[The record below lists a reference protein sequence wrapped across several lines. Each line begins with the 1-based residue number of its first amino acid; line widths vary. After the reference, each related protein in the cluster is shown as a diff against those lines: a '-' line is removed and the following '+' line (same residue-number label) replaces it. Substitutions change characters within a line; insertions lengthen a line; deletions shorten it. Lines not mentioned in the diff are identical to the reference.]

1 MDLSASSRII
11 TSALTSLGEPP
22 HEYSD
27 DIQDEIHLEGEKD
40 DPDPGEMYDGM
51 MDPMNNMMEAHSMMS
66 SNFNFSFSP
75 DPGFLPETEFSLP
88 QEMTAMSTPPDS
100 STQDLVL
107 AAISVMKGRKARP
120 DTKRLCNWVHR
131 KYGRSVQE
139 VVNEID
145 NLCAQGILDK
155 VEYKGSI
162 SFRVVSERK
171 MHKRAG
177 RRKSS
182 HNNANQEES
191 YSEQGSSQ
199 AKQETPKKS
208 PSSSVKKSPKKSEKS
223 PEKNQPLTINFIV
236 NEQLKPEAGVV
247 ITRRD
252 IIKSIETSTRPIN
265 KKNVFRDLETIL
277 AQEIHLGYLLKINE
291 DEFSLPFMENAKTY
305 RGTIALKVSK
315 RKPKPTQ
322 KILEM
327 ETKLLSKIRQEKI
340 DEEKKVLGNIENKF
354 NDSKTEDQLKDDLIK
369 EKLISN
375 KLFKIKSK
383 MKTAK
388 TKVKRDRTISSIIK
402 NEIKPLETGID
413 AIQEKQMNLNK
424 IKESID
430 QVAESSDKIPDAS
443 ACDKK
448 DEPVARKFKKKK
460 ETWQVSDNKEKHEVH
475 TEKEKPL
482 RKNLFTEKSQHN
494 EENPKCS
501 ISHKNDETKNDS
513 KASKDNKANGVA
525 KAGITVKSKTEFKK
539 RIVSKSKKAQN
550 KIVKE
555 GKSEGSK
562 LKRESPK
569 EGIKKLKSRCKKEIK
584 NFENKKDSEKEKPKE
599 KEKEDANEKEFESIE
614 DQDDILE
621 RTDDEKSNPMPDLI
635 PSRAASGRKK
645 RARKI
650 FDPADHD
657 LPARVIK
664 KCRVSSPPPFIE
676 EKVKEEKEKP
686 NVPPPS
692 PKKKSTTQSKSKS
705 KPDPESDPEPDAC
718 LYCDLGD
725 MKNEK
730 LVSCKDCQTI
740 VHPSCLNYP
749 EDLTDQIYSQ
759 PWQCIN
765 CKTCFLCLQAGDD
778 DMMLFCDSCD
788 LGYHMVC
795 HKPPISTKPHG
806 RWECATCAKHTGFT
820 SQQEDEPEAELTLEE
835 VFESALPPM
844 PPGTGGC
851 WETRG
856 IKVQFCPFPDMSPAN
871 WEDLPE
877 DPKLPDISSWSA
889 AKVSQYLVQ
898 NGIQEI
904 YAKVFFDEEIDGSSV
919 LVMQRKDILLG
930 LGIKLGPALKIYNR
944 IRALQTRRTFD
955 F

>member
-1 MDLSASSRII
+1 
-11 TSALTSLGEPP
+11 
-22 HEYSD
+22 
-27 DIQDEIHLEGEKD
+27 
-40 DPDPGEMYDGM
+40 
-51 MDPMNNMMEAHSMMS
+51 
-66 SNFNFSFSP
+66 
-75 DPGFLPETEFSLP
+75 
-88 QEMTAMSTPPDS
+88 
-100 STQDLVL
+100 
-107 AAISVMKGRKARP
+107 
-120 DTKRLCNWVHR
+120 
-131 KYGRSVQE
+131 
-139 VVNEID
+139 
-145 NLCAQGILDK
+145 

-182 HNNANQEES
+182 HNNTNTEES
-191 YSEQGSSQ
+191 STEQGSSQ
-199 AKQETPKKS
+199 ARPDTNKKS
-208 PSSSVKKSPKKSEKS
+208 ASSSVKKSPKKSEKS

-236 NEQLKPEAGVV
+236 NEQLRPEAGVV

-252 IIKSIETSTRPIN
+252 IIRSIETSTRPIN

-291 DEFSLPFMENAKTY
+291 DEFSLPFLENAKTY

-327 ETKLLSKIRQEKI
+327 EAKLLSKARQEKM
-340 DEEKKVLGNIENKF
+340 DEEKKVLGNIENKV

-375 KLFKIKSK
+375 KLFKMKSK

-388 TKVKRDRTISSIIK
+388 TKFKKEKSISSIIRK
-402 NEIKPLETGID
+402 EIKPLETGID
-413 AIQEKQMNLNK
+413 AIQEKQINLTK

-430 QVAESSDKIPDAS
+430 QVAESSDKPDTS
-443 ACDKK
+443 GCDKK

-460 ETWQVSDNKEKHEVH
+460 ETWQVLDNKEKHDLH
-475 TEKEKPL
+475 MEKEKPL
-482 RKNLFTEKSQHN
+482 RKNVFTEKFQHN
-494 EENPKCS
+494 QETSKSS
-501 ISHKNDETKNDS
+501 ISP
-513 KASKDNKANGVA
+513 
-525 KAGITVKSKTEFKK
+525 KK
-539 RIVSKSKKAQN
+539 
-550 KIVKE
+550 E
-555 GKSEGSK
+555 
-562 LKRESPK
+562 
-569 EGIKKLKSRCKKEIK
+569 EIK
-584 NFENKKDSEKEKPKE
+584 NESKTSKDDDKTNGNSKTGIKMKSRMELKKGSVSKTKKRRDRTVKEEKSSGSKIKRRTPTENIKNIKSRSKKVNRGSENQKDSEKEKPKE
-599 KEKEDANEKEFESIE
+599 NEMSKENEIESIE
-614 DQDDILE
+614 DIDDTLD

-676 EKVKEEKEKP
+676 EKPKEEKVKEEKVKEEKVKEEKEKP
-686 NVPPPS
+686 SVPAPS
-692 PKKKSTTQSKSKS
+692 PKKKSTAQSKSKS

-730 LVSCKDCQTI
+730 LISCKDCQTI

-795 HKPPISTKPHG
+795 HKPPISTKPQG

-820 SQQEDEPEAELTLEE
+820 SQLEEEPEEELTLEE
-835 VFESALPPM
+835 VFENTLPPM

-851 WETRG
+851 WDTRG

-898 NGIQEI
+898 NGVQEI
-904 YAKVFFDEEIDGSSV
+904 HAKVFFDEEIDGSSV

>member
-1 MDLSASSRII
+1 MDLSASSRLI

-40 DPDPGEMYDGM
+40 DPDPSEMYDGM
-51 MDPMNNMMEAHSMMS
+51 MDQMNNMMEAHQMMP
-66 SNFNFSFSP
+66 SNFNFPFSP
-75 DPGFLPETEFSLP
+75 DPGYLPETEFTLP
-88 QEMTAMSTPPDS
+88 QEMTTMSSTPNS

-145 NLCAQGILDK
+145 SLCAQGVLDK

-182 HNNANQEES
+182 HNNTNTDES
-191 YSEQGSSQ
+191 SMEQGSSQ
-199 AKQETPKKS
+199 TKPEAPKRS
-208 PSSSVKKSPKKSEKS
+208 TSNSAKKSPKKNEKS

-291 DEFSLPFMENAKTY
+291 EEFSLPFMENTKTY

-327 ETKLLSKIRQEKI
+327 ETKLLSKARQEKI
-340 DEEKKVLGNIENKF
+340 EEEKKVLGNIENKATE
-354 NDSKTEDQLKDDLIK
+354 SKTEDQLKDDLIK

-375 KLFKIKSK
+375 KLFKMKSK
-383 MKTAK
+383 MKTTK
-388 TKVKRDRTISSIIK
+388 TKLKKEKTINSIIRK
-402 NEIKPLETGID
+402 EIKPLETGID
-413 AIQEKQMNLNK
+413 AIQEKQLNLNK

-430 QVAESSDKIPDAS
+430 QVAEKSDKILDAS
-443 ACDKK
+443 PCDKK
-448 DEPVARKFKKKK
+448 EEPVARKLKKKK
-460 ETWQVSDNKEKHEVH
+460 ETWQVSDNKEKHDSL
-475 TEKEKPL
+475 TEKDKSL
-482 RKNLFTEKSQHN
+482 RKNVFTEKPQHK
-494 EENPKCS
+494 EEIPKPC
-501 ISHKNDETKNDS
+501 ISHKKEDTKNGS
-513 KASKDNKANGVA
+513 KTSKDVKTNGN
-525 KAGITVKSKTEFKK
+525 SKTGTKMKTKMELKK
-539 RIVSKSKKAQN
+539 VSVSKSKQSKN
-550 KIVKE
+550 KIVGKE
-555 GKSEGSK
+555 DKLSGSK
-562 LKRESPK
+562 LRRKFPRESFKNAKPK
-569 EGIKKLKSRCKKEIK
+569 SKKARKRS
-584 NFENKKDSEKEKPKE
+584 ENQKDSEKEKSKE
-599 KEKEDANEKEFESIE
+599 TDKSKEIEQEITED
-614 DQDDILE
+614 DDDALDK
-621 RTDDEKSNPMPDLI
+621 TDDEKSNPMPDLI

-664 KCRVSSPPPFIE
+664 KCRVSSPTPDTE
-676 EKVKEEKEKP
+676 EKVKEEKEKSNNP
-686 NVPPPS
+686 SQS
-692 PKKKSTTQSKSKS
+692 PKKKSTAQSKSKS
-705 KPDPESDPEPDAC
+705 KPDPESDLEPDAC

-730 LVSCKDCQTI
+730 LISCKDCQTI

-795 HKPPISTKPHG
+795 HKPPISTKPQG

-820 SQQEDEPEAELTLEE
+820 SQLEDEPKAELSLEE
-835 VFESALPPM
+835 AFENTLPPM
-844 PPGTGGC
+844 PPGTGGS
-851 WETRG
+851 WDTRG

-904 YAKVFFDEEIDGSSV
+904 HAKVFFDEEIDGSSV

-944 IRALQTRRTFD
+944 IRALQTRRTFQ

>member
-51 MDPMNNMMEAHSMMS
+51 IDPMNNMMEVHPLMS

-88 QEMTAMSTPPDS
+88 QEMTAMSTPQDS

-145 NLCAQGILDK
+145 SLCAQGVLDK

-162 SFRVVSERK
+162 SFRIVSDRK

-182 HNNANQEES
+182 HNNVIPEES
-191 YSEQGSSQ
+191 YTEPGSSQ
-199 AKQETPKKS
+199 VKPETPKKS
-208 PSSSVKKSPKKSEKS
+208 PSGSAKKSPKKSEKS

-236 NEQLKPEAGVV
+236 NEQLRPEAGVV

-252 IIKSIETSTRPIN
+252 IIKSIETSMRPIN

-291 DEFSLPFMENAKTY
+291 DEFSLPFLENAKTY

-327 ETKLLSKIRQEKI
+327 EAELLSKARQEKM

-354 NDSKTEDQLKDDLIK
+354 ADSKTEDQLKDDLIK

-375 KLFKIKSK
+375 KLFKMKSK

-388 TKVKRDRTISSIIK
+388 IKLKKDKAISSMIRK
-402 NEIKPLETGID
+402 EIKPLETGID
-413 AIQEKQMNLNK
+413 AIQEKQINLNK

-430 QVAESSDKIPDAS
+430 QVSENSDKIPDINER
-443 ACDKK
+443 KE
-448 DEPVARKFKKKK
+448 EPVARKLKKKK
-460 ETWQVSDNKEKHEVH
+460 ETWQVSDNKEKHDLH
-475 TEKEKPL
+475 AEKEKPL
-482 RKNLFTEKSQHN
+482 RKNVFTENILHN
-494 EENPKCS
+494 AENPKGS
-501 ISHKNDETKNDS
+501 ISAKNQDVKNDKRAPKEEKVNGTLNETETK
-513 KASKDNKANGVA
+513 
-525 KAGITVKSKTEFKK
+525 VKSKVELKK
-539 RIVSKSKKAQN
+539 GTVSKKSQ
-550 KIVKE
+550 IVKKE
-555 GKSEGSK
+555 KSPGTK
-562 LKRESPK
+562 LKRVGSHK
-569 EGIKKLKSRCKKEIK
+569 GNTKKIRTSCKKE
-584 NFENKKDSEKEKPKE
+584 NERNNSRNLKDAEKEKPKE
-599 KEKEDANEKEFESIE
+599 KARSIEKESMQEI
-614 DQDDILE
+614 DDIIDK
-621 RTDDEKSNPMPDLI
+621 TDDEKSNPMPDLI

-664 KCRVSSPPPFIE
+664 KCRVSSPPPFTE
-676 EKVKEEKEKP
+676 EKVKEEKEKGKSIAP
-686 NVPPPS
+686 APS
-692 PKKKSTTQSKSKS
+692 PKKKPTTQSKSKS

-730 LVSCKDCQTI
+730 LISCKDCQTI

-765 CKTCFLCLQAGDD
+765 CKTCFHCLQAGDD

-795 HKPPISTKPHG
+795 HQPPISSKPHG
-806 RWECATCAKHTGFT
+806 RWECGTCAKHTGFT
-820 SQQEDEPEAELTLEE
+820 SQLEEEPEAALTLEE

-844 PPGTGGC
+844 PSGTGDC
-851 WETRG
+851 WEPRG
-856 IKVQFCPFPDMSPAN
+856 MRVQYCPFPDMSPAN
-871 WEDLPE
+871 WEDFPE
-877 DPKLPDISSWSA
+877 DPKLPDITTWSA

-904 YAKVFFDEEIDGSSV
+904 HAKVFFDEEIDGSSV
-919 LVMQRKDILLG
+919 LVMQRKDVLLG
-930 LGIKLGPALKIYNR
+930 LGLKLGPALKIYNR
-944 IRALQTRRTFD
+944 IRALQTRRTFN

>member
-1 MDLSASSRII
+1 MDLSASSRLI

-27 DIQDEIHLEGEKD
+27 IQDEIHLEGEKD
-40 DPDPGEMYDGM
+40 DPDPSEMYDGM
-51 MDPMNNMMEAHSMMS
+51 IDPMNNMMEQHPMMP
-66 SNFNFSFSP
+66 SNFNFPFSP
-75 DPGFLPETEFSLP
+75 DPGYLQEAEFSLP
-88 QEMTAMSTPPDS
+88 QEMTAMTSTPTS

-145 NLCAQGILDK
+145 SLCAQGVLDK

-182 HNNANQEES
+182 HNNTNHEETS
-191 YSEQGSSQ
+191 TEPGSSQ
-199 AKQETPKKS
+199 TKQEAPKRS
-208 PSSSVKKSPKKSEKS
+208 ASNSAKKSPKKSEKS

-277 AQEIHLGYLLKINE
+277 AQEIHLGYLLKIND
-291 DEFSLPFMENAKTY
+291 DEFSLPFMENTKTY

-327 ETKLLSKIRQEKI
+327 ETKVLSKARQDKI
-340 DEEKKVLGNIENKF
+340 EEEKKVLGNIENTATE
-354 NDSKTEDQLKDDLIK
+354 SKTEDQLKDDLIK

-375 KLFKIKSK
+375 KLFKMKSK
-383 MKTAK
+383 MKNTK
-388 TKVKRDRTISSIIK
+388 TKFKKEKTINSIIRK
-402 NEIKPLETGID
+402 EIKPLETGID
-413 AIQEKQMNLNK
+413 AIQEKQIHLNK

-430 QVAESSDKIPDAS
+430 QFSESSDKISDAS
-443 ACDKK
+443 PCDKK
-448 DEPVARKFKKKK
+448 EEPVARKFKKKK
-460 ETWQVSDNKEKHEVH
+460 ETWQVSDNKEKHDANA
-475 TEKEKPL
+475 EKDKPL
-482 RKNLFTEKSQHN
+482 RKNVFTEKSQIKD
-494 EENPKCS
+494 ETPKPS
-501 ISHKNDETKNDS
+501 ISNKKEESTKNVSKTLKEVKTNGNSKKGTKTKS
-513 KASKDNKANGVA
+513 KAELK
-525 KAGITVKSKTEFKK
+525 KT
-539 RIVSKSKKAQN
+539 IVSKSKKSKN
-550 KIVKE
+550 KIALKE
-555 GKSEGSK
+555 EKSSGSK
-562 LKRESPK
+562 IRRKFPK
-569 EGIKKLKSRCKKEIK
+569 EIVK
-584 NFENKKDSEKEKPKE
+584 NVKHKTRRDRKISETLKDSEKEKPKE
-599 KEKEDANEKEFESIE
+599 KEKSKEIEIESLEEEDE
-614 DQDDILE
+614 ILD

-664 KCRVSSPPPFIE
+664 KCRVSSPTPETE
-676 EKVKEEKEKP
+676 EKVKEEKS
-686 NVPPPS
+686 NVSLQS
-692 PKKKSTTQSKSKS
+692 PKKKSTAQSKSKS

-730 LVSCKDCQTI
+730 LISCKDCQTI

-778 DMMLFCDSCD
+778 DLMLFCDSCD

-795 HKPPISTKPHG
+795 HKPPISAKPQG

-820 SQQEDEPEAELTLEE
+820 SQLEDEPQAELSLEE
-835 VFESALPPM
+835 AFENTLPPL
-844 PPGTGGC
+844 PPGTGGN
-851 WETRG
+851 WDTRG

-904 YAKVFFDEEIDGSSV
+904 HAKVFFDEEIDGSSV
-919 LVMQRKDILLG
+919 LVMQRRDILLG

-944 IRALQTRRTFD
+944 IRALQTRRTFQ